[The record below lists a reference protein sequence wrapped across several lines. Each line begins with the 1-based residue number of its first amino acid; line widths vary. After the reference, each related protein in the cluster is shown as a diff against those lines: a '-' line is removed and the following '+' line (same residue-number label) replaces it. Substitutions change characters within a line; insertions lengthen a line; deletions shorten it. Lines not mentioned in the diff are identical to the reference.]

1 MTIKQKQHL
10 LAYLGYYTADVD
22 GIWGDLSRRA
32 TEAFQRDYQLT
43 VDGLFGEETQ
53 TRILEVIASGET
65 PAVDKIAENGVT
77 VDKDSMTTGT
87 FWDEIKYFTRGEP
100 GIACPCGRCGGYPV
114 EPVERL
120 MLNADA
126 TREHFGKPMIP
137 SSTVRCAAHNAEL
150 PGSAANSLHMRGKA
164 MDFAIP
170 GVSSATLVAYI
181 KNLPEVDEAYPIDNS
196 YVHMGVQKY

>member
-22 GIWGDLSRRA
+22 GIWGDLSRQA
-32 TEAFQRDYQLT
+32 TEAFQRGYMPT
-43 VDGLFGEETQ
+43 VTGIFDDAVEQ
-53 TRILEVIASGET
+53 RILEVIASGEQPRQT
-65 PAVDKIAENGVT
+65 PEPADDWWKR
-77 VDKDSMTTGT
+77 
-87 FWDEIKYFTRGEP
+87 IKYFTRDEP